1 MKFAPLVLKH
11 LRKNW
16 IRTLS
21 TVLAMSVCIF
31 LFCVLQTVIAAVNF
45 GLHAGSTRRL
55 VVRDYVSLAN
65 NLPINYKQKIAA
77 MPGVT
82 DTTIVSWFGGIYR
95 DPKNFFANLAVE
107 PEAFLRIYPEIML
120 PPDQKAAWLSDV
132 RGAIIG
138 RKLAQRFGWKIG
150 DHVQLESFIPPY
162 RVGKPFDFV
171 VDGIYDTDEAR
182 YPGTDLNSMYF
193 NFKYL
198 YEATGQRVGIGTLTV
213 QIDDPVARG
222 RNLART
228 STQRSRTATIQTKTE
243 TEQAFRAGFVA
254 LAGNLALLLNVIGM
268 AVAFTILLVTA
279 NTMSIAV
286 RERQQEIAV
295 LKTLGFSSGLVMTL
309 ILSEALLL
317 GLMGGLLGILFAR
330 GIIAVLVNVP
340 FLGDVLRGFP
350 SLGLVAADRFAGR
363 RHRVAAGI
371 AGGIH
376 PRAAGLSCAHHR
388 SIEAGVRWRSLF
400 ATTFAICG
408 QRWKVTLLAI
418 FGIALVVAAVVVI
431 ASMSAGF
438 QAALRSTGSDNNA
451 IVTQR
456 GSHVGA
462 DVVDQHRQRA
472 DHHDRSAHRARQRRH
487 AAGLV
492 RDRGDR
498 QQTEEERQPADQHH
512 AARRDA
518 RGLQGAQR
526 HQAGRGTDVRARPV
540 RGHRRQEDLRPRE
553 WAEHRRHLEGAA
565 QGLQGGRA
573 CSPPMAARSK
583 ARCGATTTRW
593 VRRWDATADAS
604 RSPCG

>member
-31 LFCVLQTVIAAVNF
+31 LVCVLQTVIAAVNF
-45 GLHAGSTRRL
+45 GLTAGSTRRL
-55 VVRDYVSLAN
+55 VTRDYVSLAN

-82 DTTIVSWFGGIYR
+82 DTTIVSWFGGVYR

-120 PPDQKAAWLSDV
+120 PADQKAAWLSDV
-132 RGAIIG
+132 RGAIVG
-138 RKLAQRFGWKIG
+138 RKLAERFGWKVG
-150 DHVQLESFIPPY
+150 STFQLESFIPPY

-182 YPGTDLNSMYF
+182 YPGTDLSSMYF

-213 QIDDPVARG
+213 QIADPSQAG
-222 RNLART
+222 AISKEIDEAFEN
-228 STQRSRTATIQTKTE
+228 SDNQTKTE

-317 GLMGGLLGILFAR
+317 GLMGGLLGILVAR
-330 GIIAVLVNVP
+330 GIISVLVNVP
-340 FLGDVLRGFP
+340 FLGDVLRAFP
-350 SLGLVAADRFAGR
+350 NLGLSP
-363 RHRVAAGI
+363 GI
-371 AGGIH
+371 AALGV
-376 PRAAGLSCAHHR
+376 GLAL
-388 SIEAGVRWRSLF
+388 ALG
-400 ATTFAICG
+400 
-408 QRWKVTLLAI
+408 LLAGFI
-418 FGIALVVAAVVVI
+418 PALMAYRSRI
-431 ASMSAGF
+431 TE
-438 QAALRSTGSDNNA
+438 ALRQ
-451 IVTQR
+451 V
-456 GSHVGA
+456 
-462 DVVDQHRQRA
+462 
-472 DHHDRSAHRARQRRH
+472 
-487 AAGLV
+487 
-492 RDRGDR
+492 
-498 QQTEEERQPADQHH
+498 
-512 AARRDA
+512 
-518 RGLQGAQR
+518 
-526 HQAGRGTDVRARPV
+526 
-540 RGHRRQEDLRPRE
+540 
-553 WAEHRRHLEGAA
+553 
-565 QGLQGGRA
+565 
-573 CSPPMAARSK
+573 
-583 ARCGATTTRW
+583 
-593 VRRWDATADAS
+593 
-604 RSPCG
+604 

>member
-31 LFCVLQTVIAAVNF
+31 LVCVLQTVISAVNF
-45 GLHAGSTRRL
+45 GLTAGSTRRL
-55 VVRDYVSLAN
+55 VSRDYVSLAN
-65 NLPINYKQKIAA
+65 NLPISYKQKIAA

-82 DTTIVSWFGGIYR
+82 DTTIVTWFGGIYR

-138 RKLAQRFGWKIG
+138 RKLAERFGWKVG

-162 RVGKPFDFV
+162 RVGKPFDFQ

-182 YPGTDLNSMYF
+182 YPGTDLSSMYF

-198 YEATGQRVGIGTLTV
+198 YEATGERIGIGTLTV
-213 QIDDPVARG
+213 QIADPSQAGAVSKEIDQSFE
-222 RNLART
+222 N
-228 STQRSRTATIQTKTE
+228 SDNQTKTE

-317 GLMGGLLGILFAR
+317 GAMGGVLGILIAR
-330 GIIAVLVNVP
+330 GIISVLKNVP
-340 FLGDVLRGFP
+340 FLGDVLRAFP
-350 SLGLVAADRFAGR
+350 NLGLSP
-363 RHRVAAGI
+363 GI
-371 AGGIH
+371 AMLGV
-376 PRAAGLSCAHHR
+376 GLAL
-388 SIEAGVRWRSLF
+388 ALG
-400 ATTFAICG
+400 
-408 QRWKVTLLAI
+408 LLAGFI
-418 FGIALVVAAVVVI
+418 PALMAYRSRI
-431 ASMSAGF
+431 TE
-438 QAALRSTGSDNNA
+438 ALRQ
-451 IVTQR
+451 V
-456 GSHVGA
+456 
-462 DVVDQHRQRA
+462 
-472 DHHDRSAHRARQRRH
+472 
-487 AAGLV
+487 
-492 RDRGDR
+492 
-498 QQTEEERQPADQHH
+498 
-512 AARRDA
+512 
-518 RGLQGAQR
+518 
-526 HQAGRGTDVRARPV
+526 
-540 RGHRRQEDLRPRE
+540 
-553 WAEHRRHLEGAA
+553 
-565 QGLQGGRA
+565 
-573 CSPPMAARSK
+573 
-583 ARCGATTTRW
+583 
-593 VRRWDATADAS
+593 
-604 RSPCG
+604 